1 MSIVELS
8 DRMGAQRA
16 MPYRRVLVA
25 GGGAWGAALA
35 AVAARAGR
43 EATIWARRPEL
54 AAELDRDKR
63 NRAGL
68 GDIALP
74 EAIRAAADLA
84 EAARGAEVALL
95 AVPSVAVRAAARAL
109 AAALPPGAPIALC
122 AKGIERG
129 TGLLMSQVVASE
141 SPGRPVAVLSG
152 PSFAEEVARDL
163 PTAVAIASDCA
174 AHQGEASVAA
184 RLAASLG
191 TARFRPY
198 LSDDMIGAEVGGTV
212 KNVIAIMS
220 GMAEGAGFGANA
232 RAALITRGLDEIQ
245 RLAEALGGRR
255 ETVAGLSGLGDLMLT
270 ASSPQSRN
278 FSYGAQLGRRVP
290 PAKLFG
296 GRPVVVE
303 GIENALSVT
312 DLARRLGVRMPICEA
327 VRAVVHEGEPFADA
341 FERLWTA
348 PLESEPRALDLEL
361 AHPAV
366 AAQAGS

>member
-1 MSIVELS
+1 MTVVDLS
-8 DRMGAQRA
+8 ERMGAQRA

-43 EATIWARRPEL
+43 EVVVWARRPEL
-54 AAELDRDKR
+54 AAEIDCDKR
-63 NRAGL
+63 NRAAL

-74 EAIRAAADLA
+74 ETIRATADLV
-84 EAARGAEVALL
+84 EAARGADAALL
-95 AVPSVAVRAAARAL
+95 VVPSVAIRETARAL
-109 AAALPPGAPIALC
+109 AAVLPAGAPVVLC
-122 AKGIERG
+122 AKGIERE

-163 PTAVAIASDCA
+163 PTAVTIASDCA

-184 RLAASLG
+184 RLALSLG
-191 TARFRPY
+191 TERFRPY
-198 LSDDMIGAEVGGTV
+198 LSDDMTGAEVGGTV
-212 KNVIAIMS
+212 KNVIAIAC
-220 GMAEGAGFGANA
+220 GMAQGAGFGSNA
-232 RAALITRGLDEIQ
+232 RAALITRGLDEIKT
-245 RLAEALGGRR
+245 LADALGGRR
-255 ETVAGLSGLGDLMLT
+255 ETVTGLSGMGDLMLT
-270 ASSPQSRN
+270 ASSTQSRN
-278 FSYGAQLGRRVP
+278 FSYGEQIGRRVP

-327 VRAVVHEGEPFADA
+327 VRAVIHEGESFSDM

-361 AHPAV
+361 AHPA
-366 AAQAGS
+366 AAGEAS